1 MDKRAVLLS
10 GLALAALAPAPAAAQ
25 SDAWQR
31 KWYWGGQGGIFM
43 YQSRTDST
51 SQFAIT
57 AGGHWLITG
66 KRSALLIGFDHI
78 MFPDSSTSMINDN
91 TTLTGTRLVDFSTGR
106 RIQAVLYA
114 VPSDSW
120 IQIMLG
126 GGFAIHQLTN
136 ATPLGGTEGKG
147 GPFATLA
154 EQTNAQAITADQ
166 DTRAFAVM
174 SGGAQLRLG
183 RLALFAQYQYT
194 PAAKNFLLRTA
205 QHSATAGIRFALTTA
220 HEDVTTDR

>member
-1 MDKRAVLLS
+1 MDKRVVLLS
-10 GLALAALAPAPAAAQ
+10 GLALAALAPAPASAQ
-25 SDAWQR
+25 SDSWQR
-31 KWYWGGQGGIFM
+31 KWYWGGQGGLFM

-51 SQFAIT
+51 RQFAIT

-66 KRSALLIGFDHI
+66 KRSALLIGFDHV
-78 MFPDSSTSMINDN
+78 MFPDSSTSAINDN
-91 TTLTGTRLVDFSTGR
+91 TTLTGTRLVNFSTGR

-114 VPSDSW
+114 IPSDGFL
-120 IQIMLG
+120 QIMLG

-136 ATPLGGTEGKG
+136 ATPQ

-154 EQTNAQAITADQ
+154 EQTNAEAITAEQ

-183 RLALFAQYQYT
+183 RLALFGHYQYT

-205 QHSATAGIRFALTTA
+205 GHSGTVGIRFALTTA
-220 HEDVTTDR
+220 HEDVTTER